1 MGQSECDFYSDT
13 STNRHMISVHWWNR
27 PYVQFHFEIFSAKL
41 NTPIPHIR
49 SSYRSHTD
57 QGTAR
62 EWEGSGGNLNGALL
76 ERHWTLTEL
85 IRTVGMVGTAE
96 VGLHVQNFGCC
107 PPILNDW

>member
-1 MGQSECDFYSDT
+1 MNT
-13 STNRHMISVHWWNR
+13 
-27 PYVQFHFEIFSAKL
+27 

-76 ERHWTLTEL
+76 ERHCTLTEL
-85 IRTVGMVGTAE
+85 IRTVGTVGTAE

-107 PPILNDW
+107 PPVLNDW